1 MGRQDIGSNR
11 FIDLVG
17 MSARERERE
26 RKRERESLNLMR
38 LKDKKGRERERIG
51 KIYVDL
57 Y

>member
-17 MSARERERE
+17 MSAREREKE
-26 RKRERESLNLMR
+26 RERESLNLMR